1 MAKEKFEFY
10 VAGVQHHQLSHV
22 LNELNETDE
31 LILEPEPTNKYD
43 KNAVKIKYDSG
54 LESKTIMLGY
64 VPGRLSADVKHFL
77 SRAREPICEVTRLSP
92 DSKPW
97 NQLMVKIYDDGDL

>member
-10 VAGVQHHQLSHV
+10 VAGVQHHDLSRV
-22 LNELNETDE
+22 INEVAEGSE
-31 LILEPEPTNKYD
+31 LHLEPEPTNKYD
-43 KNAVKIKYDSG
+43 KNAVKIMYDSDID
-54 LESKTIMLGY
+54 EHMVMLGY

-77 SRAREPICEVTRLSP
+77 SRASLPICEVTKLSP